1 MKAPFNETI
10 VSVYYVPFLN
20 PPNTTCKNC
29 YSFHF
34 PSSFP
39 RIVRQQT
46 SSFCPFGFKFIQRQ
60 PGKFC
65 VQTIR
70 SLCYNLSDYAFV
82 QELKQD
88 DLFHFAPAFGGAHS
102 SPRKLR
108 FAACEF
114 VGHLFA
120 FRSVQ
125 SMLAVPHATVR
136 SKAASM

>member
-1 MKAPFNETI
+1 MQELKQDALFHLSDY
-10 VSVYYVPFLN
+10 VSVQEL
-20 PPNTTCKNC
+20 KQDDL
-29 YSFHF
+29 FH
-34 PSSFP
+34 
-39 RIVRQQT
+39 
-46 SSFCPFGFKFIQRQ
+46 
-60 PGKFC
+60 
-65 VQTIR
+65 
-70 SLCYNLSDYAFV
+70 LSDYAFV